1 MDLANAHTHPFLYNP
16 EAKVA
21 IEASLSRAVSQTTW
35 NNACIV
41 WLVGAEGIGKATLV
55 KTWAAAAGTELYTI
69 APDTHM
75 SSKEVIDQI
84 GKACNTLSFE
94 TTFSALFAAN
104 RRPKV
109 ILVEDIDIFASV
121 DRGFFGNITDRLKEA
136 QSGKGRVTW
145 RQATLVFVGSLAV
158 EKRARDVR
166 KGVVVKLPAPTM
178 AEVRAWLGATEAP
191 VVPPVPDALLQ
202 EARGN
207 MAYLRVL
214 METTDNAD
222 TTDPTDANQKPSTK
236 ATAPPPQ
243 QQRHPQQHM
252 DRHATSEIMYNPAT
266 TWAESRD
273 VLQDDPWFHPM
284 RFYENL
290 PEEIDHRTGLVAAKL
305 GAYRSTLLGLIDWD
319 HLVANAEGLA
329 IEMASEV
336 VAGLGRVH
344 LGSLRRPKKA
354 PPPSHS
360 QSFTRLL
367 SQLSLQKK
375 HQRTEYEGMPVG
387 W

>member
-1 MDLANAHTHPFLYNP
+1 MEPHTSSFLYNP
-16 EAKVA
+16 EAKAA
-21 IEASLSRAVSQTTW
+21 IEASLTRAISQTTW

-55 KTWAAAAGTELYTI
+55 KTWAASAGAELYTI
-69 APDTHM
+69 APDTHT

-121 DRGFFGNITDRLKEA
+121 DRGFFGNITDSLKDA
-136 QSGKGRVTW
+136 QSGKGRVKW
-145 RQATLVFVGSLAV
+145 RPATLVFVGSLAV

-178 AEVRAWLGATEAP
+178 AEVRAWLSVNVSVSVSVSNT
-191 VVPPVPDALLQ
+191 VLH

-214 METTDNAD
+214 MD
-222 TTDPTDANQKPSTK
+222 TTDATAPATPSTK
-236 ATAPPPQ
+236 VVAAAPPQ
-243 QQRHPQQHM
+243 QLM
-252 DRHATSEIMYNPAT
+252 DRHATSDIMYNPAT
-266 TWAESRD
+266 TWAESRS

-290 PEEIDHRTGLVAAKL
+290 PEEIDHRTGLVGAKL
-305 GAYRSTLLGLIDWD
+305 GVYRATLLGLIDWD

>member
-1 MDLANAHTHPFLYNP
+1 MDLVNTHTQPFLYNP
-16 EAKVA
+16 EAKAA

-55 KTWAAAAGTELYTI
+55 KAWAAAAGTELYTI

-178 AEVRAWLGATEAP
+178 AEVRAWLHTP
-191 VVPPVPDALLQ
+191 ISDNVLQ

-214 METTDNAD
+214 METTDTTDNA
-222 TTDPTDANQKPSTK
+222 DPTDANQKPSTK
-236 ATAPPPQ
+236 ATAHPPQ